1 MSWLKLIRWKN
12 LLIIFLTQLL
22 VWWCVIVPDSKNFEP
37 NASLVS
43 NAQTFLLLTLST
55 ILIAAAGYI
64 INDYFDIKIDVINK
78 PEKVVLERAI
88 TLKTAILFHSILN
101 IIALLLAAIVAGRAH
116 HYEWLLLQFSCTVLL
131 WFYSTHFKRQFVI
144 GNFVVALLASLTVI
158 VLVIYKPAIHYYF
171 DYPVYLE
178 TSLDYFELNPL
189 WLLGVYTFFA
199 FILTWMREVV
209 KDMEDYKG
217 DAEEGCITMPIKWGL
232 ERTAKFTQLLGIIS
246 LVVLVISEIAL
257 IGTDNIYL
265 QVYIVIALI
274 IPLSLWIKDLNTK
287 ATKEHYHKAS
297 SRIKWIMVLGV
308 CSLIVHYITEWLR

>member
-158 VLVIYKPAIHYYF
+158 VLVIYKPAIHY
-171 DYPVYLE
+171 PVYLE